1 MSKILKAE
9 DVEAAR
15 SADRPEK
22 APAAERAK
30 GKPAWSDLR
39 GLLSREDGEELARI
53 IEDHKA
59 SVAEQHESHIAAEE
73 FIRELAGLPAGECK
87 ECG

>member
-1 MSKILKAE
+1 MKNHKVTLHNIVRHKATGGIAFVLRCCGE
-9 DVEAAR
+9 HEH
-15 SADRPEK
+15 SIHIQQP
-22 APAAERAK
+22 
-30 GKPAWSDLR
+30 GKYTR
-39 GLLSREDGEELARI
+39 EELART

-73 FIRELAGLPAGECK
+73 FVRELAGLPAGECQ